1 MTFDMRFS
9 PYVVCGRAIPANGWV
24 CPFVGNGC
32 GGISR
37 ERGPGW
43 SEPLTETK
51 FLPPSE
57 LEDRQRESALR
68 GGYFRSTGISKP
80 RNSNAASPL
89 TQPCNG
95 VATIARAD

>member
-1 MTFDMRFS
+1 MCFP
-9 PYVVCGRAIPANGWV
+9 PYVVCRTCHPSEWLSLL
-24 CPFVGNGC
+24 FVGNHC

-51 FLPPSE
+51 SLPPSE

-80 RNSNAASPL
+80 RNSNGVSPL
-89 TQPCNG
+89 TQPCHVCGWNRMTSSG
-95 VATIARAD
+95 L